1 MNAEYGEYYIWD
13 GANLKHGNKMNESD
27 ISRFSVDFRV
37 LPYSKYDEDNMKETI
52 PTLKCLYKFINVECG
67 NKNKEN
73 KAIYVCTRDLLINTR
88 CRLGGEI
95 GYVLMNT
102 LESVDVDTK

>member
-37 LPYSKYDEDNMKETI
+37 LPYSKYDEKNVQETI
-52 PTLKCLYKFINVECG
+52 TTKTKLKLGLFCYKKYKNYLIFL
-67 NKNKEN
+67 KKLLLNKESV
-73 KAIYVCTRDLLINTR
+73 KRMIGLILL
-88 CRLGGEI
+88 
-95 GYVLMNT
+95 
-102 LESVDVDTK
+102 S